1 MPVFDQAFDEFK
13 RSRQLIDIYRERLD
27 RQPLTGW
34 VIDASLG
41 FVYVSRL
48 NEDGEPD
55 GISIVRRDDITRV
68 RWNGRELD
76 SLQRLSDARSIVAV
90 CPELEL
96 DSVQGVIRTVHEQF
110 GHVGMM
116 IEGIDPAPVYIG
128 TLESMDEEHVVLD
141 TFGALG
147 RLDRSRM
154 MFWLE
159 DVTRVDAG
167 GKYESGLVYLHQLDD
182 EPGRSEA

>member
-1 MPVFDQAFDEFK
+1 MPVFDQALDEFK
-13 RSRQLIDIYRERLD
+13 RTRQLVDFYRERLD

-34 VIDASLG
+34 VVDHALG
-41 FVYVSRL
+41 FVYLNRL

-55 GISIVRRDDITRV
+55 GISIIRRDDLTRV
-68 RWNGRELD
+68 RWNGRELE
-76 SLQRLSDARSIVAV
+76 SLRRLSDARSHVATS
-90 CPELEL
+90 PELEL
-96 DSVQGVIRTVHEQF
+96 DSIQSVIRSVHEQF
-110 GHVGMM
+110 GHVGLM
-116 IEGIDPAPVYIG
+116 IEGVDPAPVYIG
-128 TLESMDEEHVVLD
+128 TLEGMDEEHVMLD

-159 DVTRVDAG
+159 DISRVDAG

-182 EPGRSEA
+182 EPGA